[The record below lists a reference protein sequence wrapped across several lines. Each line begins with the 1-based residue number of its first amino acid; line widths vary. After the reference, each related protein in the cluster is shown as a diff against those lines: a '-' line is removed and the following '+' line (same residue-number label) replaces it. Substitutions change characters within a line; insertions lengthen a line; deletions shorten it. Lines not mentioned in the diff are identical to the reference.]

1 MAFTPFDTEFENFI
15 DFDNGFHSPSG
26 LQSPSTF
33 SLDPSQSM
41 FSADSFENRQTFPG
55 PSHEY
60 SRYRQLT
67 GLPTGAMTAIPLDA
81 EIKMEDFSMMPS
93 TQSMPFMDFNNSTF
107 NFDSEFDP
115 MQQDSTY
122 FFNGNMNSFA
132 DTSAIT
138 TQPPMQMP
146 IVPAQQQRLYPGMH
160 TQQAQQAQAE
170 AAARQQR
177 QQQMGREIMQQQ
189 QLPQSH
195 RPSIG
200 GSTASMPATR
210 ANSVVSVAD
219 TGVDNK
225 ISRLLDQ
232 MRNNSNMDII
242 DEEPGSPS
250 DEPSRSGRSKKEEE
264 DMDEDER
271 LLASEEGKKLS
282 SKERRQLR
290 NKVSARA
297 FRSRRK
303 GMFCR
308 DETSDVMLMQV
319 QNTSV
324 SWKEK
329 SLPKWQNVMSS
340 RGATDI
346 KLSRSLSSPSS
357 LVLF

>member
-93 TQSMPFMDFNNSTF
+93 AQSMPFMDFNNSTF
-107 NFDSEFDP
+107 NFDTEFDP
-115 MQQDSTY
+115 IHQDSTY

-132 DTSAIT
+132 DTSAIA
-138 TQPPMQMP
+138 TQPPVQMP
-146 IVPAQQQRLYPGMH
+146 IIPAQPQRLYPGMH

-177 QQQMGREIMQQQ
+177 QQQMGRQIMQQQ

-232 MRNNSNMDII
+232 MRTSNNMDII

-303 GMFCR
+303 GMSFC
-308 DETSDVMLMQV
+308 
-319 QNTSV
+319 
-324 SWKEK
+324 EK
-329 SLPKWQNVMSS
+329 MSN
-340 RGATDI
+340 AILTQM
-346 KLSRSLSSPSS
+346 
-357 LVLF
+357 

>member
-26 LQSPSTF
+26 LHSPSTF
-33 SLDPSQSM
+33 ALDPSQSM
-41 FSADSFENRQTFPG
+41 FSADGFESRQTFPG

-67 GLPTGAMTAIPLDA
+67 GLPTGAMTTIPLDA
-81 EIKMEDFSMMPS
+81 EIKMEDFSMMSS

-107 NFDSEFDP
+107 NFDTEFDP

-122 FFNGNMNSFA
+122 FFNNDMNGFA
-132 DTSAIT
+132 GTSAIT
-138 TQPPMQMP
+138 TQAPMQMP
-146 IVPAQQQRLYPGMH
+146 IMPAQQQRLYPGMH

-210 ANSVVSVAD
+210 ANSVVSVAES
-219 TGVDNK
+219 GVDNK

-232 MRNNSNMDII
+232 MRTSNNMDII

-303 GMFCR
+303 GTKTRASCNHAIL
-308 DETSDVMLMQV
+308 THL
-319 QNTSV
+319 QNTSAN
-324 SWKEK
+324 SKEK
-329 SLPKWQNVMSS
+329 LLPKWQNVMSS
-340 RGATDI
+340 RGATDTR
-346 KLSRSLSSPSS
+346 LSRLLNSPSS